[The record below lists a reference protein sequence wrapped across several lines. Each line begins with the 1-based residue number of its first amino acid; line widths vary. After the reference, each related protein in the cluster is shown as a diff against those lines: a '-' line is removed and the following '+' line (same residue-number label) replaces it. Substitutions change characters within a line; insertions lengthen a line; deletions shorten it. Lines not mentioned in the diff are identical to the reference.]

1 MSFNITFQFHFSSRP
16 FNFIILSYDNSIMN
30 NICLRST
37 SLINKKKCFIE
48 HFKCTR
54 ENKIMFP
61 LYSMYNEIK

>member
-1 MSFNITFQFHFSSRP
+1 
-16 FNFIILSYDNSIMN
+16 MN
-30 NICLRST
+30 NICLHST